1 MPLFHVEWLYS
12 AEWTV
17 EAPSR
22 EAALDAAQQIR
33 RGDLRLEGPKINV
46 FRVHDRRKAPSVADA
61 VVVSGEMMNP
71 DDVMLCRITAARE
84 MIRDEGA
91 VIVCPGCGYE
101 RLAEDW
107 TLVSDGL
114 PVSECPACARSLTF
128 ADYQCLAWRALSW
141 FDLDP
146 KQREL
151 FSNEDI

>member
-1 MPLFHVEWLYS
+1 MFHVEWVYS
-12 AEWTV
+12 TEWTV
-17 EAPSR
+17 EAPSYEQAF
-22 EAALDAAQQIR
+22 EAAKKERMAVVD
-33 RGDLRLEGPKINV
+33 LEGPEINV
-46 FRVHDRRKAPSVADA
+46 SRVHDRKQASCVADA
-61 VVVSGEMMNP
+61 VVVNGEMMNP
-71 DDVMLCRITAARE
+71 DDAMLFRITAARE

-114 PVSECPACARSLTF
+114 PILECPACARRLTF
-128 ADYQCLAWRALSW
+128 TDCQCLAWRALSW

-146 KQREL
+146 RQREL